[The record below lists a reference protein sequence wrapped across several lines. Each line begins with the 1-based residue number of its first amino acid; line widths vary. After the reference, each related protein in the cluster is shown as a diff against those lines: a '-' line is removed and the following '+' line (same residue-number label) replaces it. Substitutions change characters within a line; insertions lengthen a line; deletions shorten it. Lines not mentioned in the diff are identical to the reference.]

1 MQETTT
7 LNALVMRRARDLIA
21 DYGWPDHTDVDQRD
35 PVNKPGWISI
45 YVRLD
50 AANIVH
56 LLPLLCTGDVPAEL
70 QSAMTKIAGT
80 PAQIILSGSRYADA
94 PQLPEDGTQIAFPWA
109 GEWLTEPEIQ
119 AVTDCLSRA
128 VRDVSR
134 QVWEDARRIK
144 AALNTRGETLFYRQ
158 TRNFRLVVKENDMP
172 CWLDDDD
179 NLPVVLDAIL
189 NKGAR
194 YSSVEFFVISDKVD
208 QILACGQ
215 IPAAMNTHSWPAMQ
229 RTTVPALTR
238 TTRRS
243 LSGMSPVSVRVKLTS
258 CFLTRPAR
266 KYVPSVTDWRRHL
279 WKTA

>member
-1 MQETTT
+1 
-7 LNALVMRRARDLIA
+7 
-21 DYGWPDHTDVDQRD
+21 
-35 PVNKPGWISI
+35 
-45 YVRLD
+45 
-50 AANIVH
+50 
-56 LLPLLCTGDVPAEL
+56 
-70 QSAMTKIAGT
+70 MTKISGT

-179 NLPVVLDAIL
+179 NLP
-189 NKGAR
+189 
-194 YSSVEFFVISDKVD
+194 
-208 QILACGQ
+208 
-215 IPAAMNTHSWPAMQ
+215 
-229 RTTVPALTR
+229 
-238 TTRRS
+238 
-243 LSGMSPVSVRVKLTS
+243 
-258 CFLTRPAR
+258 
-266 KYVPSVTDWRRHL
+266 
-279 WKTA
+279 

>member
-179 NLPVVLDAIL
+179 NLPMVLDAIL

-194 YSSVEFFVISDKVD
+194 YSSVGFFVISDKVD

-215 IPAAMNTHSWPAMQ
+215 MCDVLRIPGEPPRRWMDLTH
-229 RTTVPALTR
+229 
-238 TTRRS
+238 
-243 LSGMSPVSVRVKLTS
+243 
-258 CFLTRPAR
+258 
-266 KYVPSVTDWRRHL
+266 VT
-279 WKTA
+279 